1 MPNFVGPTNDLSG
14 TICENSREILKRKKK
29 KNNNA
34 GIIISKPCYW
44 FVIKWE
50 NAYRRGDIL

>member
-1 MPNFVGPTNDLSG
+1 MPNCVGPTNDLSG

-44 FVIKWE
+44 FVIK
-50 NAYRRGDIL
+50 